1 MINRIRI
8 QPKAIEVPDDDPFK
22 HDLLGRRAFAET
34 LAATLG
40 AIDGPGVFAID
51 GGWGTGKTTFVAMF
65 SQHLRNDH
73 FRVVNINAWETDY
86 GDDPLSALVS
96 SLADAEEDATRKDS
110 FKRTALGLLKVVAPP
125 AIRIATSGLL
135 NLDAAF
141 EKGAG
146 DVLAKFAENGLAR
159 FEEHAKSMAA
169 FKERLAELADDDGHK
184 PLVVIVDELDRCRP
198 TYAVEMLETI
208 KHAFDVDK
216 LIFVLAVNRQ
226 QLDQSA
232 AVLYGTSS
240 DPESYFRRF
249 FDVESRLPDADR
261 AAVVRTL
268 LRGLEAD
275 TDRPSVDLLANVL
288 AASPY
293 SIRVMNGLLRHY
305 AVVTSALTPYKPDV
319 WSWLLP
325 VTVLL
330 RQALGPGY
338 HDFIAGR
345 SSDERLIAG
354 FFDLPWAA
362 VLRGTRSGNMIEA
375 AVIAVAAHRHHHE
388 VGNGLGSALLPR
400 YQADPESP
408 HATEVVHFVAML
420 AKTMNLYGSAL
431 KVVSDRLETFD
442 LSGLKPT
449 AGQQLR

>member
-1 MINRIRI
+1 MTNRIRI
-8 QPKAIEVPDDDPFK
+8 QPKPIEVPDDDPFRD
-22 HDLLGRRAFAET
+22 DLLGRKEFAET

-65 SQHLRNDH
+65 SQHLRNEH

-86 GDDPLSALVS
+86 ADDPLSALVS
-96 SLADAEEDATRKDS
+96 SLADAEEDATRRDS
-110 FKRTALGLLKVVAPP
+110 FKSTAVGLLRVVAPP

-146 DVLAKFAENGLAR
+146 DVLAKFAEHGLAR
-159 FEEHAKSMAA
+159 FEQHAKSMAA
-169 FKERLAELADDDGHK
+169 FKERLAELADEDPDK

-208 KHAFDVDK
+208 KHAFDVDN

-226 QLDQSA
+226 QLDRSA
-232 AVLYGTSS
+232 AVLYGTSC

-261 AAVVRTL
+261 VAVVRTL

-275 TDRPSVDLLANVL
+275 ADSPSVDLLANVL
-288 AASPY
+288 AASHY
-293 SIRVMNGLLRHY
+293 SIRVINGLLRHY
-305 AVVTSALTPYKPDV
+305 AFVTSALKPYEPEV

-330 RQALGPGY
+330 RQAVGPGY

-345 SSDERLIAG
+345 TTDERLITA

-362 VLRGTRSGNMIEA
+362 VLRGTHSGNMIEA
-375 AVIAVAAHRHHHE
+375 AVIAVAAHRVQHAMDD
-388 VGNGLGSALLPR
+388 GQGSELLPQ
-400 YQADPESP
+400 YQADPDSP
-408 HATEVVHFVAML
+408 HAAEVLRFVGML
-420 AKTMNLYGSAL
+420 ANAMNRHGSAL
-431 KVVSDRLETFD
+431 KLVADRLEAFD
-442 LSGLKPT
+442 LSGLQPT